1 MRSLGYI
8 LLITSMAVLAITAAI
23 GYMREAAFNSG
34 YWKGRA
40 AGWDSH
46 RRMINIQKETE
57 EVFDYEKN

>member
-1 MRSLGYI
+1 MRSMGYI
-8 LLITSMAVLAITAAI
+8 LIISSMAVLAIGAAI
-23 GYMREAAFNSG
+23 GYMRESAFNSG

-46 RRMINIQKETE
+46 RRIMNLKKESD